1 MALFSPARGH
11 SLLWHMQTFP
21 FEFPNQEKLHES
33 YNGINVRLRYFIKFS
48 IARQYSSNIG
58 TQYIFLSYSDWFD
71 LEMQW
76 KSKIFGCKRSH
87 RTQTS
92 TTRSRWKS
100 ALKIAYISNLSTTRP
115 SMALWNCEIV
125 LFSVWAVSF
134 GLENVSHSRPFV
146 HFANAICARY
156 HLKDVVV
163 GKIYFLLV
171 RIKIKH
177 MELAIIRRE
186 STGSGHLCSSQPR
199 VCVTREYRP
208 QPIQRKW
215 NDHEVRNHGWG
226 ASPGRIDSN
235 SFIPQWFWF
244 VTHIQ
249 GTAASATQVPF
260 WVHSHRLYTTNFQS
274 STIWIW
280 YWLMKKTDDTSSS
293 RRYALYFPLLSI
305 ILLISVCFSGF
316 DLVHSGSSLAQG
328 AIEVDEVI
336 KPRVCLKWPNFI
348 KQS

>member
-156 HLKDVVV
+156 HLKDIVV

-199 VCVTREYRP
+199 VCVCNPRMQAPTYTTKVKRSRSSKSWMGRQSGENRFQFVYSSMVLICHPHTRY
-208 QPIQRKW
+208 
-215 NDHEVRNHGWG
+215 
-226 ASPGRIDSN
+226 GRFSN
-235 SFIPQWFWF
+235 SST
-244 VTHIQ
+244 VL
-249 GTAASATQVPF
+249 SA
-260 WVHSHRLYTTNFQS
+260 
-274 STIWIW
+274 
-280 YWLMKKTDDTSSS
+280 
-293 RRYALYFPLLSI
+293 
-305 ILLISVCFSGF
+305 
-316 DLVHSGSSLAQG
+316 
-328 AIEVDEVI
+328 
-336 KPRVCLKWPNFI
+336 
-348 KQS
+348 